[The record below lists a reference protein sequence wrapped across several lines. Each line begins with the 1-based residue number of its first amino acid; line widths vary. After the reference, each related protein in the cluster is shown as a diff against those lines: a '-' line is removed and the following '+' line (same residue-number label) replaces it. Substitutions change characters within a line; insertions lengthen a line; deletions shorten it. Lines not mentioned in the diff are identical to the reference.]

1 MLMQIAEHQAAE
13 RNISLQAGGSV
24 FNDASFGF
32 LPAFMDINT
41 SETHLA
47 SYESGEP
54 AAIHIL
60 DGLPRKWVSDWDEK
74 GRAEALK
81 LGVVAGFMRG
91 GVFYTLSEIMNKLCD
106 A

>member
-1 MLMQIAEHQAAE
+1 MFMQITEHQVPE
-13 RNISLQAGGSV
+13 RNTSLQLGSSV

-47 SYESGEP
+47 SYENGEP
-54 AAIHIL
+54 SAIHIL

-74 GRAEALK
+74 GRAQALQ

-91 GVFYTLSEIMNKLCD
+91 GVFYTLSEIMNQLCD

>member
-1 MLMQIAEHQAAE
+1 MQVADLESSE
-13 RNISLQAGGSV
+13 RNSYHQFGGSV

-32 LPAFMDINT
+32 MPAFMDIQT

-47 SYESGEP
+47 SYENGEP

-60 DGLPRKWVSDWDEK
+60 DGLPRKWVSDWDDQ
-74 GRAEALK
+74 GQAVSLQ
-81 LGVVAGFMRG
+81 LGVVAGFMRA
-91 GVFYTLSEIMNKLCD
+91 GVFYTLSEIMSQLCD